1 MRLTGSIDRAALVKY
16 LATYYARYKKR
27 ERALQQENPIVA
39 MGYRMDAITYR
50 SLIED
55 VVHDAI

>member
-1 MRLTGSIDRAALVKY
+1 MRPKGSIDRAALVKY
-16 LATYYARYKKR
+16 LAGHYARYKKR
-27 ERALQQENPIVA
+27 ERALQRAKPLLA

-55 VVHDAI
+55 VRHDAI